1 MKCAFVDRDC
11 NSECKA
17 YDESKMDSC
26 IVLHRLDRTNKI
38 LNFIEKKIDNLK

>member
-26 IVLHRLDRTNKI
+26 TGLIR
-38 LNFIEKKIDNLK
+38 F